1 MRTAES
7 VSIGSVFSKREDGK
21 YTNSARTYQ
30 NILKYC
36 LFLKRNQQS
45 ENGNNHSFTLWEVTD
60 WLAKNING
68 SSHISAKARI
78 ENRQSTIK
86 IKLRNLVEL
95 KLIRISDR
103 RPMKKL
109 EGTTLTYQCTKFGY
123 LLAWIIESFD
133 ENCDE
138 DLIQNE
144 IYTLVSDIFTIR
156 EYSSASNIFFS
167 KFVKKCNDRKEF
179 KNIIALFRQG
189 VSEGNPI
196 TITDLFQYIWRFD
209 FEDVQTRIHFNNLF
223 FETLNELD
231 LETQELIL
239 YALKLDIERRM
250 KVVSH
255 DFEKFEQA
263 RFMNRQT
270 MTKLP
275 LNASVAIVTG
285 LSILD

>member
-7 VSIGSVFSKREDGK
+7 VSIGSVFSRREDGK

-36 LFLKRNQQS
+36 LFLKQNQQS

-68 SSHISAKARI
+68 SSHISAKDRI

-86 IKLRNLVEL
+86 KKLRNLVEL
-95 KLIRISDR
+95 KLIRISES
-103 RPMKKL
+103 RPMKK
-109 EGTTLTYQCTKFGY
+109 EGNYFNISVYQIWLFI
-123 LLAWIIESFD
+123 AWIIESFD

-156 EYSSASNIFFS
+156 EHSSASNIFFS

-179 KNIIALFRQG
+179 RNIIALFRQG
-189 VSEGNPI
+189 VSEGNLI

-231 LETQELIL
+231 LETQKLIL

-250 KVVSH
+250 KAV
-255 DFEKFEQA
+255 
-263 RFMNRQT
+263 
-270 MTKLP
+270 
-275 LNASVAIVTG
+275 
-285 LSILD
+285 